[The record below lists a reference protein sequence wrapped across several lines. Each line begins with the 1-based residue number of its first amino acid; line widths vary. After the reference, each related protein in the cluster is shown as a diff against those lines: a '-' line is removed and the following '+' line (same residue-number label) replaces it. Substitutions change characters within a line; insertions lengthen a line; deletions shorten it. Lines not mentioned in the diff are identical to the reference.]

1 MGVMSVAY
9 TTING
14 EIVSEKRNG
23 VPSDYIPDDLGSTI
37 GLLSDTHQV
46 IDTWT
51 YWPYGE
57 VRTHTGT
64 SITPFT
70 FVGTAGYHSDLV
82 GNFTHVGAREL
93 RVALTR
99 LQTVD
104 SLWPPLL
111 PCAYA
116 DCNPTSVIDPSGT
129 NGFVASLPYILGG
142 EATVPGLGE
151 VCMAVTVACALTYLC
166 YQATSTKPKPSA
178 PPYVS
183 GVPTIQQARDPYRAG
198 GRRNP
203 YPSPVPP
210 MGPPRSPVP
219 PVRHHLLLG
228 QTKVTISALS
238 AESGDAAKEYTHTTS
253 TMSRISSVIVT

>member
-14 EIVSEKRNG
+14 DIVSEKRNG

-82 GNFTHVGAREL
+82 GNFTYVGAREL
-93 RVALTR
+93 RLALTR
-99 LQTVD
+99 WQTVD

-116 DCNPTSVIDPSGT
+116 DCNPISVIDMH
-129 NGFVASLPYILGG
+129 F
-142 EATVPGLGE
+142 
-151 VCMAVTVACALTYLC
+151 
-166 YQATSTKPKPSA
+166 
-178 PPYVS
+178 
-183 GVPTIQQARDPYRAG
+183 VPTSCSWLNLVERFFADTPTKRSAEE
-198 GRRNP
+198 
-203 YPSPVPP
+203 PST
-210 MGPPRSPVP
+210 RSPNSSKRSTITLP
-219 PVRHHLLLG
+219 STTPIPYLSNGARRLNPLL
-228 QTKVTISALS
+228 K
-238 AESGDAAKEYTHTTS
+238 K
-253 TMSRISSVIVT
+253 